1 MTALWLIVLC
11 GVLAIVYG
19 VWAIWS
25 VMQADAGT
33 ARMQEIAA
41 AVAEGAQAYLR
52 RQYITIAGV
61 GVVVFIALGLLL
73 SWTVAIGFASGAAL
87 SGAAGFIGMNVSVRA
102 NVRTAQA
109 ATKSLAG
116 GLDIAFRS
124 GAVTGLLV
132 AGLALLGVAGYFG
145 FLTGFLGH

>member
-1 MTALWLIVLC
+1 
-11 GVLAIVYG
+11 
-19 VWAIWS
+19 
-25 VMQADAGT
+25 
-33 ARMQEIAA
+33 
-41 AVAEGAQAYLR
+41 
-52 RQYITIAGV
+52 
-61 GVVVFIALGLLL
+61 
-73 SWTVAIGFASGAAL
+73 
-87 SGAAGFIGMNVSVRA
+87 MNVSVRA

-145 FLTGFLGH
+145 VPDRRLSATRRPTGPRSTPWSRSASAPR